1 LQQVQGVSV
10 DAIRDQ
16 IMGIEGQYA
25 AHYWTALAPLIHAH
39 MAWPGR
45 EGRGATD
52 PFNQVLNYGY
62 GMLYKQVEHALVL
75 AGLDPYGGLLHA
87 DRAGKPSLVLDLI
100 EEFRQAV
107 VDRTL
112 IGQVNRGWQIGRTD
126 EGWLD
131 DATRERIVE
140 RVMERLESSEA
151 YEGKRFAL
159 RHILQHQARHIATFV
174 RGERAEYLP
183 FVMAW

>member
-1 LQQVQGVSV
+1 
-10 DAIRDQ
+10 
-16 IMGIEGQYA
+16 
-25 AHYWTALAPLIHAH
+25 